1 MRATKLI
8 LALLILLSPFALSL
22 SKGSA
27 ATGCSYP
34 SSLDTWANKAS
45 GDNLT
50 QGDLNSRT
58 CAIEKLESGPIRP
71 SKAAAC
77 SAPSYSFQG
86 DSNTGIDSLAADQV
100 DVCAGGSSVAKFG
113 AAGLTGLTLDAE
125 ASNNVITVPVKFTI
139 PLAGCN
145 NATAGPTLDL
155 PTSNGLAA
163 TCYGTS
169 PHRFGAL
176 DAADGANALTAAGHF
191 ILPSDW
197 TGAIDFKATAFSSS
211 TSTNNF
217 VTTLQTVCAADS
229 EDVLNPTYNTA
240 QTITKANN
248 ASANTR
254 NSITLTGVTTTGC
267 AAGETFFFKVGRDPT
282 NGSDTLAATVS
293 YMDIEFTIRRAM

>member
-1 MRATKLI
+1 MAWI
-8 LALLILLSPFALSL
+8 LVIPLLLSSISPAH
-22 SKGSA
+22 A

-71 SKAAAC
+71 SKAASC
-77 SAPSYSFQG
+77 STPAYSFQG
-86 DSNTGIDSLAADQV
+86 DSNTGIDSLAGDQV
-100 DVCAGGSSVAKFG
+100 DICAGGSSVAKFTSS
-113 AAGLTGLTLDAE
+113 GLQGLTLDAE

-145 NATAGPTLDL
+145 NATPGPTLDL
-155 PTSNGLAA
+155 PTSNALAA
-163 TCYGTS
+163 TCQGTS
-169 PHRFGAL
+169 PHRFATL

-191 ILPSDW
+191 VLPSDW
-197 TGAIDFKATAFSSS
+197 SGAIDFKATAFSSS

-217 VTTLQTVCAADS
+217 VTTLQTVCAADG

-254 NSITLTGVTTTGC
+254 NSVTLTGVTTTGC

-282 NGSDTLAATVS
+282 NASDTLAATVS